1 MGKRWAVVI
10 GAAAVGVMALGAQ
23 MATAGDPDLQLS
35 GGQDAEPPGGRD
47 LRSRFLPGA
56 CQGELWRRGVHR
68 TRQGEADEVRKA
80 LDRGE
85 KVKAKITVRA
95 TDAAGDVATAKRTIK
110 LVK

>member
-1 MGKRWAVVI
+1 VRCAKTLRPH
-10 GAAAVGVMALGAQ
+10 GVLPPIQ
-23 MATAGDPDLQLS
+23 VQ
-35 GGQDAEPPGGRD
+35 GQVRPARAPA
-47 LRSRFLPGA
+47 RSRFLPGA

-85 KVKAKITVRA
+85 KVKAKVTVRA

>member
-1 MGKRWAVVI
+1 
-10 GAAAVGVMALGAQ
+10 
-23 MATAGDPDLQLS
+23 
-35 GGQDAEPPGGRD
+35 
-47 LRSRFLPGA
+47 
-56 CQGELWRRGVHR
+56 VHR